1 MCPLAP
7 PQARLQRL
15 TTREPRLQETG
26 VALIALASVVRRELE
41 VAIDPRVVSAG
52 RESAA

>member
-1 MCPLAP
+1 MRPLLLP
-7 PQARLQRL
+7 RLAFSVS

-41 VAIDPRVVSAG
+41 VAIDPRVVSAS